1 MTDTKIARRYA
12 SAVFK
17 LGMQEGG
24 NVVAQRGKTLKDLD
38 SLLDQNAALNN
49 VFKSPIFSVDE
60 KKKVLS
66 DVLTKIGSDTV
77 TRNFCFLLADKER
90 LPYFRSIVQAYTKLL
105 DQATGKIR
113 GTLTTAIS
121 LSDAKQRSVQK
132 ELEAKAGA
140 SLELKFEVDPSILGG
155 VVLKVGDRI
164 LDSSLR
170 AQLEILRGSLK
181 RGN

>member
-77 TRNFCFLLADKER
+77 TRNFCFLLA
-90 LPYFRSIVQAYTKLL
+90 
-105 DQATGKIR
+105 
-113 GTLTTAIS
+113 
-121 LSDAKQRSVQK
+121 
-132 ELEAKAGA
+132 
-140 SLELKFEVDPSILGG
+140 
-155 VVLKVGDRI
+155 
-164 LDSSLR
+164 
-170 AQLEILRGSLK
+170 
-181 RGN
+181 